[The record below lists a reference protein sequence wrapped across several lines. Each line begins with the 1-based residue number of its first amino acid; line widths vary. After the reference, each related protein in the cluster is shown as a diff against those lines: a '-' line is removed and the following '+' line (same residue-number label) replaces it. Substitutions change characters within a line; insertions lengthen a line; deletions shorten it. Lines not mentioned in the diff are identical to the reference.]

1 MYRIMIV
8 DDEENVLK
16 ALKRLLT
23 AAPCYHEG
31 VTYKLEVETYTSP
44 RAALERAQETPFAV
58 FISDFRMPDINGT
71 EFLTQVCRLQP
82 DSVRMILSGYPDLD
96 GLVDA
101 INQARIARFI
111 AKPWNDYDL
120 ISIIG
125 QALAYRDMLLENRRL
140 ADECRIS
147 SAAKIPEA
155 LVQNGQRLRQPDAT
169 KTGHWGPDGSAVC
182 DDTSNWFG

>member
-8 DDEENVLK
+8 DDEENILR
-16 ALKRLLT
+16 ALKRLLV

-31 VTYKLEVETYTSP
+31 VTYKLEVETYASP
-44 RAALERAQETPFAV
+44 LAALEKIKETPYALV
-58 FISDFRMPDINGT
+58 ISDFRMPDLNGA
-71 EFLTQVCRLQP
+71 EFLKQVYRLQP

-96 GLVDA
+96 GLVEA
-101 INQARIARFI
+101 INEARIARFI

-140 ADECRIS
+140 ADECRLKN
-147 SAAKIPEA
+147 APKIPEA
-155 LVQNGQRLRQPDAT
+155 LVRVGESKLRQEEP
-169 KTGHWGPDGSAVC
+169 KPGHWGPDGSAVC
-182 DDTSNWFG
+182 DDTSNWYG